1 LTVILD
7 YGLGNLRSV
16 ELAVRRLGKE
26 SRIQADLS
34 GATRVILPGVGAFA
48 KAMETLQP
56 VAEDLRKWARSG
68 SPLLGICLGQQL
80 LFDSS
85 EEFGETPGLGILR
98 GRVKYIPLDVGVKVP
113 HIGWSPLEV
122 RQHHGLLAGIYP
134 GDQVY
139 FVHSLV
145 TEPADQSAVAAYA
158 EHGIRFA
165 AAIQHENIWATQF
178 HPEKSGYVGLRI
190 LENFLSCS

>member
-1 LTVILD
+1 MTVILD

-48 KAMETLQP
+48 KAMENLQP

-85 EEFGETPGLGILR
+85 EEFGETPGLGILG

-122 RQHHGLLAGIYP
+122 RQHDGLLAGIHP

-145 TEPADQSAVAAYA
+145 TEPADEAAVAAYA

-178 HPEKSGYVGLRI
+178 HPEKSGDVGLRI